1 MDIDNFIERF
11 RFNLKLKGFS
21 ENTISSYLND
31 LKGFADF
38 FSNKSLNEQ
47 NLLKYRDELVNKH
60 YAASTFNRKLSSIRA
75 FLKFLNK
82 SGLAEIDYSLLKNK
96 KNNRKAPNYIA
107 KDVIYKALTKDRDGL
122 IIRMMYA
129 TGLRISELVNLKIS
143 DILFDSGFIRIKG
156 KGNKERFIPIDEKS
170 LEGIKEYVKIR
181 GYNYKGYLFLSNRKK
196 PFTRQGM
203 WKVIKKKFRKLGLDI
218 KPHMLRHMFATHM
231 IENGANI
238 RAVQEMLGHESVVTT
253 QIYTEIT
260 DNSLKEAL
268 DKFDVIK

>member
-1 MDIDNFIERF
+1 MAIDNLIERF

-31 LKGFADF
+31 LKDFADF
-38 FSNKSLNEQ
+38 FSNKLLNEQ
-47 NLLKYRDELVNKH
+47 NLLKYRDSLVNKH
-60 YAASTFNRKLSSIRA
+60 YTASTFNRKLSSIRA

-82 SGLAEIDYSLLKNK
+82 SGLSEIDYSLLKNK
-96 KNNRKAPNYIA
+96 RNKRKTPNYIS
-107 KDVIYKALTKDRDGL
+107 KDVIYKAMTKDRDGL

-143 DILFDSGFIRIKG
+143 DILFDSGFVRIKG
-156 KGNKERFIPIDEKS
+156 KGNKERFIPIDKKS
-170 LEGIKEYVKIR
+170 LEAIKEYVKTR
-181 GYNYKGYLFLSNRKK
+181 SYNYKGYLFLSNRKK

-203 WKVIKKKFRKLGLDI
+203 WKVIKKKFRKLGLDV

-238 RAVQEMLGHESVVTT
+238 RAVQEMLGHESVITT